1 MKEEKEMTTQGN
13 LYYITMLVFSIPGPG
28 PTSLVNLGRTRWGMH
43 VSDSC
48 SYCNFTITTLLAS
61 TRSMQ

>member
-28 PTSLVNLGRTRWGMH
+28 PTSLCQLVPYQQGVCMCPKAAHT
-43 VSDSC
+43 V
-48 SYCNFTITTLLAS
+48 ILLS
-61 TRSMQ
+61 LLY